1 MNESEER
8 RRQLLRQTRRLY
20 NEDSFIPA
28 VHPRYGHIYHDL
40 YDDGAEARPK
50 SSFFFRLTLGVLCFV
65 CYVWI
70 DYGKVNVA
78 NVSSDKIVN
87 QIEKQMDLKD
97 LQAEWKKL

>member
-40 YDDGAEARPK
+40 YDDAEERPK
-50 SSFFFRLTLGVLCFV
+50 STFFFRLTLGVLCFV

-87 QIEKQMDLKD
+87 QIEKQMHLKD
-97 LQAEWKKL
+97 IQAVWKKL

>member
-8 RRQLLRQTRRLY
+8 RRALLRQTKRLY
-20 NEDSFIPA
+20 NEDRFIPA
-28 VHPRYGHIYHDL
+28 VHPRYGHIYNDL
-40 YDDGAEARPK
+40 YKEEGQDRPK
-50 SSFFFRLTLGVLCFV
+50 NSFFFRVTLGVLCFI

-87 QIEKQMDLKD
+87 QIEHQMELEN
-97 LQAEWKKL
+97 LQEVWKKL

>member
-1 MNESEER
+1 METGPNISSGVLNR
-8 RRQLLRQTRRLY
+8 
-20 NEDSFIPA
+20 DI
-28 VHPRYGHIYHDL
+28 RYSNDGHIYHDL
-40 YDDGAEARPK
+40 YDNAEERPK

-97 LQAEWKKL
+97 IQAVWKKL

>member
-1 MNESEER
+1 M
-8 RRQLLRQTRRLY
+8 L
-20 NEDSFIPA
+20 
-28 VHPRYGHIYHDL
+28 
-40 YDDGAEARPK
+40 
-50 SSFFFRLTLGVLCFV
+50 

-97 LQAEWKKL
+97 IQAVWKKL